1 MTHHRWT
8 RRMLLGCLA
17 LLSAASASAAA
28 PAAAAASKPAA
39 TQGVRHV
46 PAFDLPVSEYLSPAA
61 RAQVSGDVDRG
72 DPLAKADNATLLRQL
87 PTIRADTER
96 WAAGV
101 IAQMRTRYA
110 VEITPEQWNGV
121 PVLRVQPRTR
131 TPEQAKRL
139 LIELHGGGFVM
150 GSAASFGLMEAIPV
164 AAMTGIT
171 VVAVD
176 YRMGPEHQFPAASED
191 VAAVYR
197 AALKTYTP
205 AQLGLFGCSAGG
217 VLTGEALAWFAKEQ
231 LPMPAAAGLFCAA
244 GDARYRGDSQ
254 RVVAAVND
262 ALLPDV
268 AGTLPIMEDLYYGPD
283 VDFRDPA
290 GIAGVLRC
298 GAAPVPAYLADHRH
312 TRSRVEQ
319 CVLYARAAG
328 GSGARVG
335 PACLGR
341 LGPCL
346 PSHRHAAREP
356 AGLAGDGAL
365 FQQASGPAAAATT
378 GGTLTRHTHRL
389 PAVLTSACLG

>member
-17 LLSAASASAAA
+17 LLSAASASAAT

-197 AALKTYTP
+197 AALKTHTP
-205 AQLGLFGCSAGG
+205 AQVGLFGCSAGG

-262 ALLPDV
+262 ALLPDA

-283 VDFRDPA
+283 VDFRDPLVSPVFSDA
-290 GIAGVLRC
+290 VLRQFPPTLLIT
-298 GAAPVPAYLADHRH
+298 A
-312 TRSRVEQ
+312 T
-319 CVLYARAAG
+319 RAAEL
-328 GSGARVG
+328 SNASYTHARLVD
-335 PACLGR
+335 LGR
-341 LGPCL
+341 ESDLHVWDGLGHAFHLTDTL
-346 PSHRHAAREP
+346 PESQQALRVMARFFSKHLGLPPPPLPAAR
-356 AGLAGDGAL
+356 
-365 FQQASGPAAAATT
+365 
-378 GGTLTRHTHRL
+378 
-389 PAVLTSACLG
+389 